1 MARKLGTAAPW
12 QVGSCLALPA
22 QQTTR
27 KGQPEAQARPVSPNT
42 PRAPAPQFLSV
53 PRQQQSGDPQWARR
67 LYRCPTNSPGSL
79 TPAGPPPATHPA
91 LLGLR
96 NCLPTLSISLTLAT
110 QELPGLSGLICKMGQ
125 APSPPGNAQEGP
137 CSPEGIS
144 LGGSGT
150 VPRGT
155 DKLCGRGQ
163 GKPEGRFPRS
173 FQEPTQEDGR
183 GSSLGQPW
191 ASKAGRPCLSLQTQ
205 PPSCP
210 DGRSCVGRGSCA
222 IHLPNTQGEG
232 MGRVGGELTGPRGP
246 RRPAS
251 WWILL

>member
-1 MARKLGTAAPW
+1 MPHKLPR
-12 QVGSCLALPA
+12 LPHPSR
-22 QQTTR
+22 TSTR
-27 KGQPEAQARPVSPNT
+27 NPP
-42 PRAPAPQFLSV
+42 
-53 PRQQQSGDPQWARR
+53 
-67 LYRCPTNSPGSL
+67 C
-79 TPAGPPPATHPA
+79 PAGTEKLSAHPEH
-91 LLGLR
+91 
-96 NCLPTLSISLTLAT
+96 ISLTLAT